1 MESGEIRKNTRL
13 NIYSDEEVQGSL
25 FSGQSGPFSARS
37 RGTIL
42 EDRAVTFQDIKS
54 IMPTV
59 LILIF
64 TLLIMVTVIPYAF
77 SNVIKQLQAV
87 RLLEQQQEEAAAA
100 AAAAALVTPKDSVLL
115 ASDVTDPI

>member
-1 MESGEIRKNTRL
+1 MIDLISWKLTPL
-13 NIYSDEEVQGSL
+13 
-25 FSGQSGPFSARS
+25 PFSARS

-42 EDRAVTFQDIKS
+42 EERAVTFQDIKS

-87 RLLEQQQEEAAAA
+87 KLLEEHQAQAAAA
-100 AAAAALVTPKDSVLL
+100 AANEVVTETAKEGIVLVV
-115 ASDVTDPI
+115 SDDK

>member
-1 MESGEIRKNTRL
+1 MLTGGLTSHQFS
-13 NIYSDEEVQGSL
+13 NIISL
-25 FSGQSGPFSARS
+25 QSIFSGHSGPFSARS

-42 EDRAVTFQDIKS
+42 EDRGVSFQDIKS

-87 RLLEQQQEEAAAA
+87 KLLEQQQGE
-100 AAAAALVTPKDSVLL
+100 DSGFCHKV
-115 ASDVTDPI
+115 

>member
-1 MESGEIRKNTRL
+1 MRRRARYAKHTLSPHGGPQYQLYSNKL
-13 NIYSDEEVQGSL
+13 NISQSI
-25 FSGQSGPFSARS
+25 FSGHSGPFSARS

-42 EDRAVTFQDIKS
+42 EDRPVSFQDIKS

-87 RLLEQQQEEAAAA
+87 KLLEQQQGEGSGFCHQ
-100 AAAAALVTPKDSVLL
+100 V
-115 ASDVTDPI
+115 

>member
-1 MESGEIRKNTRL
+1 MAAQYKKLAAQQMDPVSSEIKRNTRL
-13 NIYSDEEVQGSL
+13 AIYNDEEGQSI
-25 FSGQSGPFSARS
+25 FSGHSGPFSARS

-42 EDRAVTFQDIKS
+42 EDRGISFQDIKS

-87 RLLEQQQEEAAAA
+87 KLLEQQQAEAAAA
-100 AAAAALVTPKDSVLL
+100 AAALD
-115 ASDVTDPI
+115 

>member
-1 MESGEIRKNTRL
+1 MCLVTTISNT
-13 NIYSDEEVQGSL
+13 GA
-25 FSGQSGPFSARS
+25 GQQHD
-37 RGTIL
+37 L
-42 EDRAVTFQDIKS
+42 YCQDIKS

-87 RLLEQQQEEAAAA
+87 RLLEQQQEGWY
-100 AAAAALVTPKDSVLL
+100 
-115 ASDVTDPI
+115 IYF

>member
-1 MESGEIRKNTRL
+1 MSQVSETWQ
-13 NIYSDEEVQGSL
+13 YQGSL

-42 EDRAVTFQDIKS
+42 EDRAVTFQVNKEYYRNCSFSFIYIKDIKL

-64 TLLIMVTVIPYAF
+64 TLLIMVTVIPYSF

-87 RLLEQQQEEAAAA
+87 RLLEQQQGDII
-100 AAAAALVTPKDSVLL
+100 TINNNLL
-115 ASDVTDPI
+115 

>member
-1 MESGEIRKNTRL
+1 MEGEIRKNTRL
-13 NIYSDEEVQGSL
+13 NIYSDEEAQGSL

-42 EDRAVTFQDIKS
+42 EERGVTFQDIKS

-64 TLLIMVTVIPYAF
+64 TLFIMVTVIPYAF

-87 RLLEQQQEEAAAA
+87 RLLEQQQEAAAA
-100 AAAAALVTPKDSVLL
+100 AAAAMLTSKDASVEVTPSVI
-115 ASDVTDPI
+115 SDGMS